1 MKIEDITFSPYKIHW
16 VEFTPDKGCVTA
28 HDQKQFGFMITF
40 PKLRK
45 VHRWFPT
52 KPQAVEFLTRFNKKL
67 DKNYTCLICTDKQFG
82 MADENED
89 YEIQFTEAQKKE
101 VYHLYAK

>member
-1 MKIEDITFSPYKIHW
+1 
-16 VEFTPDKGCVTA
+16 
-28 HDQKQFGFMITF
+28 MITF

-67 DKNYTCLICTDKQFG
+67 DKNYTCLVCTDKQFG
-82 MADENED
+82 MADEDED

-101 VYHLYAK
+101 IYRLYAK

>member
-1 MKIEDITFSPYKIHW
+1 MKKEDITFSPYKIHW
-16 VEFTPDKGCVTA
+16 VEFTPVKGYVTT
-28 HDQKQFGFMITF
+28 HDQKQFGLMITF

-101 VYHLYAK
+101 IYHLYAK